1 MFIKISVIV
10 IILSVGLS
18 KSVRAQ
24 EHLLNGMKSWCGTW
38 VMKTSKQTIVEEWD
52 IVNADLMQGT
62 SSVVTPDGDT
72 IPTET
77 LKLSVMK
84 GIVFYTSTVKAQN
97 NNQAIPFKLTTE
109 SESYWRFENTAHD
122 FPQVIEYQKINDE
135 KFKAIISGPDANG
148 TEKKMEFNY
157 TKAN

>member
-1 MFIKISVIV
+1 MFLKISVIV
-10 IILSVGLS
+10 IILSVGFS

-24 EHLLNGMKSWCGTW
+24 EHLLDGMKSWCGTW

-52 IVNADLMQGT
+52 IAHDDLMQGT

-77 LKLSVMK
+77 LKLNVMK

-97 NNQAIPFKLTTE
+97 SNQAIPFKLITE
-109 SESYWRFENTAHD
+109 SESYWRFENTTHD
-122 FPQVIEYQKINDE
+122 FPQVIEYQKINE
-135 KFKAIISGPDANG
+135 GNLKATISGPDANG
-148 TEKKMEFNY
+148 KEKKMEFNY
-157 TKAN
+157 IKAN